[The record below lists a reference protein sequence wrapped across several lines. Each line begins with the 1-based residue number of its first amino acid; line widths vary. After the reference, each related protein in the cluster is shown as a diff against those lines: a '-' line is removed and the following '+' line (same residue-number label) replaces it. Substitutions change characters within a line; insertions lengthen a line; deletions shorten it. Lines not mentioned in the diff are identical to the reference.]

1 MKIIYMKALTIKST
15 IFVSLLLLSNVL
27 QAQIYKCENS
37 TGETN
42 FSDEPCVK
50 GENSTRLKN
59 LEFNTPKRH
68 QGQDQAMQQKKS
80 LKTSRSQ
87 RTAQKAEKNNEA
99 YVLLSL
105 KTTTQLELETNS
117 LRSTLYDE
125 VTELPELVLSDG
137 IIVDLLIVNKILIS
151 HKYGEKQLRVKFIM
165 DDGYEET
172 KIIKK
177 PFPIITGKAK
187 IGRFSKSLGDI
198 KQIEFFNSAKLRKER
213 SESEKLLSKNK
224 IKKQNNTMVKETK
237 QQSTVIELD
246 LSHQLEAK
254 QSTDNKKIKQ
264 GKSLKKPEKEPKPAP
279 EMTNKVQVVLVDDRK
294 IRLIKSSLNS
304 SREGKK
310 SSATGFILNDHETIP
325 FTQIKAIK
333 IRPTQDKNS
342 LVVAVSLKS
351 GEIKME
357 NMSRPFTRI
366 SAASEADVFDRSL
379 LNIKSISF

>member
-1 MKIIYMKALTIKST
+1 MQQSHNLMKTIDMKALSIKSI
-15 IFVSLLLLSNVL
+15 IFFSLLLSNVL
-27 QAQIYKCENS
+27 QAQIYKCQNS
-37 TGETN
+37 IGETN

-50 GENSTRLKN
+50 GESSTRLKN
-59 LEFNTPKRH
+59 LEFNTPKRQ
-68 QGQDQAMQQKKS
+68 QGKAQAAQQKKS

-117 LRSTLYDE
+117 LRSTLHDE
-125 VTELPELVLSDG
+125 MTELPELVLSDG
-137 IIVDLLIVNKILIS
+137 IIVDLLIVNKILIA
-151 HKYGEKQLRVKFIM
+151 HKYGKKQLHVKFIM

-177 PFPIITGKAK
+177 PFPTISGKAK

-198 KQIEFFNSAKLRKER
+198 KQIEFFNSAKLRKQR
-213 SESEKLLSKNK
+213 AAAEKLSGKNK
-224 IKKQNNTMVKETK
+224 IKKQK
-237 QQSTVIELD
+237 QNKIVTAAAEQSAVIELD
-246 LSHQLEAK
+246 LSHQLEAT

-264 GKSLKKPEKEPKPAP
+264 GKSLKKSK
-279 EMTNKVQVVLVDDRK
+279 MSNKVQVVLVDGRK

-304 SREGKK
+304 SREGRK
-310 SSATGFILNDHETIP
+310 SGAADFILNDHESIP
-325 FTQIKAIK
+325 FAQIKAIK

-342 LVVAVSLKS
+342 LVVAVSLKN

-357 NMSRPFTRI
+357 NMSKPFTRI
-366 SAASEADVFDRSL
+366 SATSDADVFDRSL